1 MEDLE
6 RRFMVLSEGNTWMI
20 VLPPHHPHAL
30 SPITPHRVKS
40 PNSLD
45 STNRISFDLHF
56 SCGRAALYQTFVFHY
71 LQIMQ
76 ALLILTI
83 SGVTSAAITIAEPHA
98 FGLIHPPE
106 VSGLFAHDYDKDGD
120 GN

>member
-1 MEDLE
+1 MTKISN
-6 RRFMVLSEGNTWMI
+6 FGK
-20 VLPPHHPHAL
+20 H
-30 SPITPHRVKS
+30 
-40 PNSLD
+40 NSILV
-45 STNRISFDLHF
+45 SVVPLAMFNVSGLAFF
-56 SCGRAALYQTFVFHY
+56 SCGRATLYQTFVFHY

>member
-1 MEDLE
+1 MPSDN
-6 RRFMVLSEGNTWMI
+6 LSGLCVVGAIFNASG
-20 VLPPHHPHAL
+20 LA
-30 SPITPHRVKS
+30 
-40 PNSLD
+40 
-45 STNRISFDLHF
+45 FF
-56 SCGRAALYQTFVFHY
+56 SCGRNALYPTFVFHY

-76 ALLILTI
+76 IMQALLVLTI

>member
-1 MEDLE
+1 M
-6 RRFMVLSEGNTWMI
+6 
-20 VLPPHHPHAL
+20 
-30 SPITPHRVKS
+30 
-40 PNSLD
+40 
-45 STNRISFDLHF
+45 
-56 SCGRAALYQTFVFHY
+56 
-71 LQIMQ
+71 QIMQ